1 MKPSIFP
8 FTFAFDFDFDDVDDE
23 DDDEDLELVPIN
35 LILRNNFDMVMNIHF
50 FILALFIGKKRFLL
64 ELESLFR
71 IYALPFL
78 IDFTC

>member
-8 FTFAFDFDFDDVDDE
+8 FTFAFDFDFDDVDD
-23 DDDEDLELVPIN
+23 DEDLELVPIY
-35 LILRNNFDMVMNIHF
+35 LILRKNFDVIMNIHF

-64 ELESLFR
+64 ELASLFR